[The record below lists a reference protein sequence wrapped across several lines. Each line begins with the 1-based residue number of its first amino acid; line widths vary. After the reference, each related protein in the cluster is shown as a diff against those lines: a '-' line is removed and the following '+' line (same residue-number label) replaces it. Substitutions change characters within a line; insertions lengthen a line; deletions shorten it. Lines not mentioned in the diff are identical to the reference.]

1 MLRPLF
7 DEKGI
12 TLPTSLRIACGWP
25 LGRRLGRQGRSHA
38 IGQCFVQK
46 ASSDGSSEIF
56 ISPELD
62 NGVTV
67 AAVLV
72 HELIHAADDCRNGH
86 RAPFRKMAIGV
97 GLAGPMRAT
106 HAGPELRERLNA
118 LCIELGP
125 YPHARLDATLVSR
138 KQGTRLIKVVCNRAS
153 CRYSVWTTRTW
164 LDLGT
169 PTCVCGSRMSEIA
182 RGG

>member
-1 MLRPLF
+1 MTSSTDNRQTSDSRVQSQLLSRPTVSSESLNHAATREDWLQATATMLRPLF

-106 HAGPELRERLNA
+106 HAGPEPKAR
-118 LCIELGP
+118 
-125 YPHARLDATLVSR
+125 YPPHQSGL
-138 KQGTRLIKVVCNRAS
+138 
-153 CRYSVWTTRTW
+153 
-164 LDLGT
+164 
-169 PTCVCGSRMSEIA
+169 
-182 RGG
+182 